1 MSVVESVFDRISL
14 SKSQRV
20 ELQLYKQRIADS
32 WHVFRQNRPAMFG
45 LYVVAFVILM
55 AIFAP
60 YIAPYD
66 PFTSHQKAN
75 GLPALLEQPTLEHP
89 MGTTSLARDVF
100 SQWVYGSRVSLMV
113 GFLSGITVLVI
124 GTTVG
129 LVSGYYKGK
138 VDLVIMR
145 VVDVLYAIPAVP
157 LILVIAL
164 FFGSSVWNVI
174 IGMMLVLW
182 RTMAR
187 VIRSQTMSLSERP
200 FVKAARASGASD
212 LRIMYVHIAPNLV
225 PLMLVE
231 GTFVIGAAIIIE
243 AGISFLGLGATEMVS
258 WGTMLQLTFS
268 SGAINQAWWWVLPP
282 GLSITV
288 LVVSFFYISR
298 GIEDVTNPQLNR

>member
-1 MSVVESVFDRISL
+1 MSVVDSVMDRVSL
-14 SKSQRV
+14 SQGQRV
-20 ELQLYKQRIADS
+20 ELQLYKQRFLDGWRI
-32 WHVFRQNRPAMFG
+32 FRQNRPAMFG
-45 LYVVAFVILM
+45 LIIVGLVILI

-60 YIAPYD
+60 LLAPYD
-66 PFTSHQKAN
+66 PFATHQKAN
-75 GLPALLEQPTLEHP
+75 GLPAILQPPTADHP
-89 MGTTSLARDVF
+89 MGTTNLARDVF

-113 GFLSGITVLVI
+113 GFLSGATVLAI

-145 VVDVLYAIPAVP
+145 IVDVLYAIPATP

-200 FVKAARASGASD
+200 FVKAAKASGASD
-212 LRIMYVHIAPNLV
+212 LRVMYVHIAPNLV

-231 GTFVIGAAIIIE
+231 GTFVIGAAILIE

-268 SGAINQAWWWVLPP
+268 SGAINRAWWWVLPP
-282 GLSITV
+282 GLSITLV
-288 LVVSFFYISR
+288 VVSFFYISR

>member
-1 MSVVESVFDRISL
+1 
-14 SKSQRV
+14 
-20 ELQLYKQRIADS
+20 
-32 WHVFRQNRPAMFG
+32 MFG
-45 LYVVAFVILM
+45 LIVVGLFTLM
-55 AIFAP
+55 GLVGP

-66 PFTSHQKAN
+66 PFTSHQTAT
-75 GLPALLEQPTLEHP
+75 GAQAILQPPSLEHP
-89 MGTTSLARDVF
+89 MGTTSLGRDVF
-100 SQWVYGSRVSLMV
+100 SQWIFGVRVSLLV
-113 GFLSGITVLVI
+113 ALLSGLSVLVV

-129 LVSGYYKGK
+129 LISGYYKGK
-138 VDLVIMR
+138 IDLVMMR
-145 VVDVLYAIPAVP
+145 VVDILYAIPATP

-174 IGMMLVLW
+174 IGMVLVLW

-231 GTFVIGAAIIIE
+231 GTFVMGAAIILE

-282 GLSITV
+282 GLSITL
-288 LVVSFFYISR
+288 LVVSLFYISR
-298 GIEDVTNPQLNR
+298 GIEDVTNPELNR